1 VRARGCL
8 RDALDQAASLDM
20 VTVSIA
26 LATYN
31 GEKYLHRQLESLAWQ
46 ERAPDELV
54 VCDDRSK
61 DGTIA
66 ILRSFAETAP
76 FPVRIAQNEVGLG
89 FRRNFMKAAN
99 LCTSEVILFCD
110 QDDVWRPGKVEALAR
125 AFDEDPVLLL
135 AYHNATVVDADEH
148 SLSAMTD
155 PAEEYAILARDIP
168 PPWHFARGL
177 VQGFRRELL
186 AFDDLWPSTREH
198 FDGDQLGHDRWYF
211 FLALTMGRIRF
222 VDDDLL
228 MYRQHGANLFGSDR
242 QLGWMGKIAERL
254 RHDAPTDVLRAT
266 GARSRAAVLRDL
278 RPRIAPDAHPR
289 LDRLAQSYDTLADRL
304 DRRLKTYS
312 GRSLP
317 GRAVSLLRSVRAGDY
332 CGNPWG
338 FDPRS
343 ILRDAWSGVIRGSRG

>member
-1 VRARGCL
+1 
-8 RDALDQAASLDM
+8 M

-26 LATYN
+26 LATFN
-31 GEKYLHRQLESLAWQ
+31 GEKHLRRQLESLAWQ

-54 VCDDRSK
+54 VCDDRSQ

-66 ILRSFAETAP
+66 ILRRFADVAP
-76 FPVRIAQNEVGLG
+76 FPVRIVENELGLG
-89 FRRNFMKAAN
+89 FRRNFMKAAH
-99 LCTSEVILFCD
+99 LCASEVILFCD
-110 QDDVWRPGKVEALAR
+110 QDDVWRPGKVAAIAR
-125 AFDEDPVLLL
+125 AFDEDPALLL

-148 SLSAMTD
+148 GLSIMAN
-155 PAEEYAILARDIP
+155 PAEEHAVLALEIP

-177 VQGFRRELL
+177 VQGFRRGLL

-198 FDGDQLGHDRWYF
+198 FDGEHLGHDRWYF

-222 VDDDLL
+222 LDEDLL

-242 QLGWMGKIAERL
+242 QLGWMGRIAERL
-254 RHDAPTDVLRAT
+254 RHDPPTDVLRAT
-266 GARSRAAVLRDL
+266 GARSRAAVLRAL
-278 RPRIAPDAHPR
+278 RPRVGPDVHPR
-289 LDRLAQSYDTLADRL
+289 LDRMAQSYDVLADRL
-304 DRRLKTYS
+304 DHRLSTYTR
-312 GRSLP
+312 RSLP
-317 GRAVSLLRSVRAGDY
+317 GRAASLLRSALAGDY